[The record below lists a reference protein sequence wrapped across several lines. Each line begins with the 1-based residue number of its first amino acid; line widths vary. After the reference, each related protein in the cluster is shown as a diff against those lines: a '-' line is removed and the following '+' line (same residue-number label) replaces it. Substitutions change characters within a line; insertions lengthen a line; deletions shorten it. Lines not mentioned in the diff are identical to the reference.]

1 MIDGRLTEK
10 LIPVIHDIHRDNH
23 NNNENY
29 NNT

>member
-10 LIPVIHDIHRDNH
+10 LIPVIHAIHRVNH
-23 NNNENY
+23 NNKENY